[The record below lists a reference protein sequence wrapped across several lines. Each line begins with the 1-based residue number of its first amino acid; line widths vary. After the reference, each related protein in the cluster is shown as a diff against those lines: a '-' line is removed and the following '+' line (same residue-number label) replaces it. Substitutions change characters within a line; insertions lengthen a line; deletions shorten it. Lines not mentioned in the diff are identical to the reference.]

1 MTSEAVEVADPGLF
15 GPGSITWRVHADPS
29 TAIGGIRSL
38 FLQTLHPKAM
48 AGVAQHSNFRED
60 PWGRLMRTGEYLGT
74 LTFGTT
80 DEAMRAAAKVR
91 GIHRRVTGTE
101 PESGEPYRASDPEL
115 LLWVHCTQAES
126 FVMTAVRCGLR
137 LSDAEIDRFYA
148 EQVVAAEVLG
158 VPREQVPDS
167 AAAIADYYTWMRPRL
182 AATAEARRTALFL
195 LYPPMPRWVQVATP
209 ARPAMAGVA
218 LLAFG
223 LLPPWVRRMYGL
235 PGLPTSD
242 LAAVVSGRVLRRTL
256 VALPQS
262 VREGPQLKAARARL
276 DASG

>member
-91 GIHRRVTGTE
+91 GIHRRVAGTE

-167 AAAIADYYTWMRPRL
+167 AAAIADYYTRMRPRL

-256 VALPQS
+256 VSLPQS

-276 DASG
+276 DASS

>member
-1 MTSEAVEVADPGLF
+1 MAQDAVPVADPGLF
-15 GPGSITWRVHADPS
+15 GPDSITWRVHADPT
-29 TAIGGIRSL
+29 TALGGVRAL

-74 LTFGTT
+74 LTFGTRA
-80 DEAMRAAAKVR
+80 EALRAAAQVR
-91 GIHRRVTGTE
+91 GIHRRVRGIE

-126 FVMTAVRCGLR
+126 FLSTAMRCGLR
-137 LSDAEIDRFYA
+137 LSAGEIDRFYA

-158 VPREQVPDS
+158 VPTSQVPASS
-167 AAAIADYYTWMRPRL
+167 AAIHDYINDMRPQL
-182 AATAEARRTALFL
+182 AATSEARSTALFL

-209 ARPAMAGVA
+209 ARPAMAGVG

-223 LLPPWVRRMYGL
+223 LLPRWVRRLYGL

-242 LAAVVSGRVLRRTL
+242 LAAVASGRVLRRTL
-256 VALPQS
+256 LALPQA
-262 VREGPQLKAARARL
+262 VREGPHLKAAKARL
-276 DASG
+276 AQAA